1 MPKYKT
7 TYNNSIYAF
16 TEIESHNNICLFKG
30 VSPSGQEQYEIHI
43 LRYKMAHPRSAN
55 AGTKILSSPSSS
67 EWGVYGF
74 TYQSKDRAM
83 EKFRKLAEK
92 SDMNADK
99 NADSS
104 GSVAA

>member
-7 TYNNSIYAF
+7 EYTHHGLTY
-16 TEIESHNNICLFKG
+16 TEIERHNNISLFEG
-30 VSPSGQEQYEIHI
+30 LAPSGRKEYEIHI
-43 LRYKMAHPRSAN
+43 LRFKKAHPRSAD

-74 TYQSKDRAM
+74 TYQSYERALV
-83 EKFRKLAEK
+83 KFRKLAEK
-92 SDMNADK
+92 SDMNAD
-99 NADSS
+99 SS